1 MPPPAPPRKGL
12 QPTIVDRLLDPESAG
27 NSVITGY
34 TVEKMYLAVRRDLED
49 LLNTLHPYHK
59 FPEQFPET
67 RDSVVTYGLPDL
79 ASIEAISTE
88 QRSHIGKLILR
99 AIHRFDRRLNRVFVR
114 SLNHHGRQHARS
126 GPISVLDMDD
136 LVLLGATAPPLV
148 VAARGAFD
156 QHPLAGPYKGGES
169 IAKLLLA

>member
-1 MPPPAPPRKGL
+1 MPAPAPPRKGL

-27 NSVITGY
+27 NAVITGY

-59 FPEQFPET
+59 FPENFPET

-99 AIHRFDRRLNRVFVR
+99 AIHRFEPRLKTVKVTLLKQESGSQMSVKFKIE
-114 SLNHHGRQHARS
+114 ARLTVD
-126 GPISVLDMDD
+126 P
-136 LVLLGATAPPLV
+136 APEV
-148 VAARGAFD
+148 AFD
-156 QHPLAGPYKGGES
+156 TILDVGTGKYEVQAQG
-169 IAKLLLA
+169 